1 MKLEERI
8 EELNSN
14 MNDEKTKE
22 EALKLKSR
30 LSFFGMLF
38 VIVGFIGVLG
48 ALTVFIV
55 FSTINIVNKKFDLYF
70 LIPLAG
76 IIPFSALFFLGLV
89 YRRLATAI
97 KLEDEKK

>member
-8 EELNSN
+8 EELNAN
-14 MNDEKTKE
+14 MSDEKAKE

-38 VIVGFIGVLG
+38 AIVGIIGVLG
-48 ALTVFIV
+48 GLTTFIV

-76 IIPFSALFFLGLV
+76 MLPFCALFFLGLV

-97 KLEDEKK
+97 KLEG

>member
-8 EELNSN
+8 EELNAN
-14 MNDEKTKE
+14 MSDEKTKE
-22 EALKLKSR
+22 KALKLKSR

-38 VIVGFIGVLG
+38 AIVGIIGVLG
-48 ALTVFIV
+48 GLTTFIV

-76 IIPFSALFFLGLV
+76 MLPFCALFFLGLV

-97 KLEDEKK
+97 KLEE

>member
-22 EALKLKSR
+22 EALKLKSK

-38 VIVGFIGVLG
+38 AIIGFIGVLG
-48 ALTVFIV
+48 GLTVFIV
-55 FSTINIVNKKFDLYF
+55 FSTINILNKRFDLYF

-76 IIPFSALFFLGLV
+76 IIPFGALFFLGLI

-97 KLEDEKK
+97 KLED

>member
-8 EELNSN
+8 DELNSN
-14 MNDEKTKE
+14 MNDEKTKD
-22 EALKLKSR
+22 EAIKLKSK

-38 VIVGFIGVLG
+38 AIVGFIGVLG
-48 ALTVFIV
+48 GLTTFIV
-55 FSTINIVNKKFDLYF
+55 FSTINIINKTFDLYF

-76 IIPFSALFFLGLV
+76 IIPFAALFFLGLV

-97 KLEDEKK
+97 NLEE